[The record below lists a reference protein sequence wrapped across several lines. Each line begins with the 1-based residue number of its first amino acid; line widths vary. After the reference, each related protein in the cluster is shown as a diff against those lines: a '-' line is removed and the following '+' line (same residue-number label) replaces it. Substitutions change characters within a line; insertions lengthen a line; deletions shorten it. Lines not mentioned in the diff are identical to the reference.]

1 MIPYFLEKLK
11 NTPDGESNVLENTL
25 LLYGSP
31 MGNSNVHNHKRCPL
45 LLAGHAGGAL
55 KGGLHVKAADG
66 TPMANALLTVAHAL
80 GLEETKNLGDSTSA
94 LDLNTATETT
104 VAQG

>member
-1 MIPYFLEKLK
+1 
-11 NTPDGESNVLENTL
+11 
-25 LLYGSP
+25 
-31 MGNSNVHNHKRCPL
+31 
-45 LLAGHAGGAL
+45 
-55 KGGLHVKAADG
+55 
-66 TPMANALLTVAHAL
+66 VAHAL